1 LTLRKKQSDEYNGKE
16 KSRLTRDI
24 QLPIQLG
31 NGVDLRVGSRPLLI
45 VLVKFHWNLESLAAG
60 DVSECMMGCS
70 L

>member
-1 LTLRKKQSDEYNGKE
+1 MVKKNQDLLVQLS
-16 KSRLTRDI
+16 DI
-24 QLPIQLG
+24 QLPIELG
-31 NGVDLRVGSRPLLI
+31 NGVDLRVGSRSLLI